1 MRESATRECARACAD
16 VRVPVYLVEYVYYM
30 TPFDFVQFVYSLN
43 ITVIIVMSVFIYYYL
58 LWIFCHSVLF
68 VDQPLPLVVYASYR
82 VCLTVMPRRAAR
94 TSS

>member
-1 MRESATRECARACAD
+1 MSATRECACAYAD
-16 VRVPVYLVEYVYYM
+16 VPVLVFLVEYVYYM
-30 TPFDFVQFVYSLN
+30 TTFDIGQFVYSLN

-58 LWIFCHSVLF
+58 LWIFGHSTLC

-82 VCLTVMPRRAAR
+82 ACVAVMPRRAAR